1 MLHFRNW
8 SDPYLVKPN
17 DFKPDMKDVF
27 REIFELTAKA
37 KVKTCIDLI
46 DSFLLK

>member
-17 DFKPDMKDVF
+17 DFKPDMKDIFFSIGEF
-27 REIFELTAKA
+27 RDRKRAQEKNSIFH
-37 KVKTCIDLI
+37 
-46 DSFLLK
+46 